1 MNELQQVRDIWFSV
15 GVQLNMPLADLR
27 SIRADFK
34 DKSSDCLLEM
44 LSVWLTRTDPSPPS
58 WERVVDALSSP
69 AIDRPTVAERI
80 RRTYCSQ
87 SSDTATDTESFL
99 SPKEIASEME
109 KLEAEFEELKDDVYE
124 SVRTQPVDIFKVKL
138 TSFKDR
144 DKEYFM
150 EYMKEIIHEKRS
162 VTDIWVALNDFFD
175 FLNYSILQHVLTKF
189 TNRALQRRMMH
200 TRTRYTFCSS
210 KRDFVTFSSAGLL
223 VSMTLQ

>member
-44 LSVWLTRTDPSPPS
+44 LSVWLTRTVPSSPS
-58 WERVVDALSSP
+58 LERVVDALSSP

-87 SSDTATDTESFL
+87 SSDAATDTESFL
-99 SPKEIASEME
+99 SPKEIVSEME
-109 KLEAEFEELKDDVYE
+109 KLEAKFEKLKDDVYE

-138 TSFKDR
+138 TSFNVR

-150 EYMKEIIHEKRS
+150 EFMTKIIHKKRS
-162 VTDIWVALNDFFD
+162 VTDIWVAHF
-175 FLNYSILQHVLTKF
+175 S
-189 TNRALQRRMMH
+189 
-200 TRTRYTFCSS
+200 
-210 KRDFVTFSSAGLL
+210 TFS
-223 VSMTLQ
+223 TTQFYNTF